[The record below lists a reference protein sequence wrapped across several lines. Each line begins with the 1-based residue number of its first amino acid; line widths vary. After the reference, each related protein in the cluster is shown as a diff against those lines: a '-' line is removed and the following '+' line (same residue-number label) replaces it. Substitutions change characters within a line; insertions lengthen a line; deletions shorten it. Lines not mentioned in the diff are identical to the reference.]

1 MTRRPSILLAASG
14 LALSLG
20 IVFAATAQD
29 APRKPPPRLPPTAI
43 DNNRVPAGVD
53 TGSPVTSDAVPLG
66 TPIQPATAL
75 ERNQIRDRAAA
86 ARAAARSH
94 GVSASAPAPAAM
106 SSTPISNRVPAGPAA
121 LGAQTD
127 SRNPTAAATAAERAT
142 SPGMRL
148 PASAPR

>member
-1 MTRRPSILLAASG
+1 MTRRPSLLQAASG
-14 LALSLG
+14 IALSLG
-20 IVFAATAQD
+20 IVFATAAQD

-86 ARAAARSH
+86 ARAAARPR
-94 GVSASAPAPAAM
+94 SASAPAPM
-106 SSTPISNRVPAGPAA
+106 SSTPMSNRVPPGPAA

>member
-1 MTRRPSILLAASG
+1 MTRRPMLLRAAS

-20 IVFAATAQD
+20 VVFAAAAQD
-29 APRKPPPRLPPTAI
+29 APRKPPRRLPPTAI

-53 TGSPVTSDAVPLG
+53 TGSPLTTDALPLG

-86 ARAAARSH
+86 ARAAARR
-94 GVSASAPAPAAM
+94 GGATASAPAAT
-106 SSTPISNRVPAGPAA
+106 SSGPMANRVPPGPAA

-127 SRNPTAAATAAERAT
+127 PRNATAAATAAERAT
-142 SPGMRL
+142 SPGLRL
-148 PASAPR
+148 QASSPR